1 MIKVFILLKKKA
13 TKKCIGVQQ
22 ASVYFYSHMIREIQ
36 SRDQSDYAISNRTNR
51 SIVDFLEINW
61 T

>member
-1 MIKVFILLKKKA
+1 MIKVFIFKKK
-13 TKKCIGVQQ
+13 KSNQKCIGVQQ
-22 ASVYFYSHMIREIQ
+22 AFVYFYSHMTREIQ
-36 SRDQSDYAISNRTNR
+36 SRDQSDYATSNRTNR

>member
-1 MIKVFILLKKKA
+1 MIKVFIFKKN

-22 ASVYFYSHMIREIQ
+22 ASVYFYSHMTREIQ
-36 SRDQSDYAISNRTNR
+36 SRDQSDYATSNRTNR